1 MQIGGA
7 SSYSASAVNLLPA
20 RPLMSS
26 ASLYVPRDITRAAQA
41 PINSAPPWLAKQLA
55 SASAGPSAPIRQVA
69 RKLGRVC
76 QHYFV
81 LICIGRRRLQ
91 CWPRLSIC

>member
-41 PINSAPPWLAKQLA
+41 PINSAHPLAGEA
-55 SASAGPSAPIRQVA
+55 VGFCTRRAICPVHQVA

-76 QHYFV
+76 
-81 LICIGRRRLQ
+81 
-91 CWPRLSIC
+91 